1 MHTEVMHLMLK
12 RAGGWALAKRWALAG
27 VILLGGVGPA
37 VGRPPMVRMGMGN
50 GSVGPAMPRPT
61 MVAPSMMPGMT
72 NPGMMSPGMMT
83 PGMTR
88 PGTPIHGM
96 TRPSSI
102 DAVPLPAGTPVMQ
115 TSSTTSI
122 SLNSTN
128 PFRSSTNTL
137 SPTAQFLLLEQAA
150 LNATF
155 NPNMT
160 VTPFAGMSPLLPP
173 GLTSLLP
180 TGLNMGFF
188 PTPMMFPS
196 PVFNPLLLSAQLN
209 GLTGIGFV
217 PGFGFVPTTIATPL
231 LFRPTTP
238 LFFSPSLMFL
248 AGSGLNTLPLVGLGS
263 LTVGGMTTPAT
274 LPFVIALNGDLALT
288 PQEEREMLRRI
299 RLVKSQTGAA
309 STTIWSAS
317 DLNTLLDDLK
327 AHPNRAGQDLSLSKD
342 VLAHINIV
350 PSLSNANAGLLKNG
364 RRWPELLQSSVF
376 QAERDRIEALI
387 PELVRQVKAGSIKRA
402 DVEELEQTVNALR
415 DRLAGV
421 IRDVPAPHYIRAKRF
436 LADVQNG
443 IKVLREPDAANYF
456 NPLYTPKAKT
466 VGELVRYMARR
477 DLRFAPAAT
486 GDEAA
491 YLVFYRALAS
501 YDVSSNMQAASG
513 MSLVAR
519 QNDE

>member
-1 MHTEVMHLMLK
+1 MHTVVMHLMLK
-12 RAGGWALAKRWALAG
+12 RAGGWALAKEWVLAG
-27 VILLGGVGPA
+27 VVLLGGMGPA
-37 VGRPPMVRMGMGN
+37 MGRPPMVRMGMGN
-50 GSVGPAMPRPT
+50 ASVGPVLPRPT
-61 MVAPSMMPGMT
+61 MVAPGMMPGMT
-72 NPGMMSPGMMT
+72 TPGMMSPGMMI

-88 PGTPIHGM
+88 PGITTTGM

-115 TSSTTSI
+115 TPSRASMSI
-122 SLNSTN
+122 TN
-128 PFRSSTNTL
+128 TNQFPFSTNTL
-137 SPTAQFLLLEQAA
+137 SPTAQFLLLQQAA

-160 VTPFAGMSPLLPP
+160 LTPFTGMSPLLPP

-217 PGFGFVPTTIATPL
+217 PGFGFVPTTIATPF
-231 LFRPTTP
+231 LFRPTTS

-263 LTVGGMTTPAT
+263 LTAGGMTTPAT
-274 LPFVIALNGDLALT
+274 LPFVIALNGDLTLT
-288 PQEEREMLRRI
+288 PQEEREMLRKI

-327 AHPNRAGQDLSLSKD
+327 AHPERAGHDLPLSEQ

-350 PSLSNANAGLLKNG
+350 PSQSNANAGLLKNG
-364 RRWPELLQSSVF
+364 RRWPELLQSPAF
-376 QAERDRIEALI
+376 QADRERIEALI
-387 PELVRQVKAGSIKRA
+387 PELVHQAKGGAIGSA
-402 DVEELEQTVNALR
+402 DVEELERTVNDMR

-421 IRDVPAPHYIRAKRF
+421 IREVPAPQYIRAKRF
-436 LADVQNG
+436 LADLQSG

-456 NPLYTPKAKT
+456 NPMYTPKAKT

-477 DLRFAPAAT
+477 DLRFAPAAV

-491 YLVFYRALAS
+491 YLVFYRGLAS
-501 YDVSSNMQAASG
+501 YDVNSNMQAASAITQ
-513 MSLVAR
+513 VAR
-519 QNDE
+519 AK